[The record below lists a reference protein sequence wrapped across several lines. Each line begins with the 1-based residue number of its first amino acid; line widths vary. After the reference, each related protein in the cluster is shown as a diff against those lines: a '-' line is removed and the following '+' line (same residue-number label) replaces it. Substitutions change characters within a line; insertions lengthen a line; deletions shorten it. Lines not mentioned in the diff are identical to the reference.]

1 MKNITM
7 YVDDVVK
14 VSRGDEVIEVVFTKH
29 DSGRKTHV
37 GVKADQD
44 WKIELFRG
52 GKLIMRPT
60 ENLR

>member
-14 VSRGDEVIEVVFTKH
+14 ISRGTEVVEVVFTKH

-37 GVKADQD
+37 GIKADQD

-52 GKLIMRPT
+52 GKLVMGPKKD
-60 ENLR
+60 